1 MIDFLLDYNI
11 KKETIKKMEKKYNQ
25 ELLYILN
32 CNEYEIKNIIIYMKT
47 INILCIDDILLEYTE
62 LFLKTYKEFIKN
74 FDKYDTNKLSQA
86 INKDYHVLEH
96 IVNNN

>member
-62 LFLKTYKEFIKN
+62 LFLNI
-74 FDKYDTNKLSQA
+74 
-86 INKDYHVLEH
+86 
-96 IVNNN
+96 

>member
-62 LFLKTYKEFIKN
+62 LFLKTYKEFIKI

-86 INKDYHVLEH
+86 INNDYHVLEH